1 MKKLL
6 SVLCMLLCLSS
17 CTKNVPVGDCFFM
30 TDFDSFKVFG
40 LTNLDKYFEVKST
53 DCKFEDN
60 NFLFEIEL
68 EKNDEYMECDAQ
80 KLKYFKYTESLS
92 FLKKFRYTLYAELYD
107 NDEDKL
113 DARIEFLNADKLFE
127 KELEEGDTFTL
138 EMKVKIKESKKIIES
153 VKENGLTLVLIGMMN
168 ENKKVKGKSLY
179 DLYDDEE
186 EDSDEEDDFI

>member
-17 CTKNVPVGDCFFM
+17 CTEKVPVCDCFFM
-30 TDFDSFKVFG
+30 TDFDSFRVIG
-40 LTNLDKYFEVKST
+40 YTNLDKYFEVKST

-80 KLKYFKYTESLS
+80 KLKYFKYTETLSL
-92 FLKKFRYTLYAELYD
+92 LTKFRYTFYAELYD

-113 DARIEFLNADKLFE
+113 DARIKFLNADKLFE

-138 EMKVKIKESKKIIES
+138 EMKVKIKESNKKIES
-153 VKENGLTLVLIGMMN
+153 VKEDGLTLVLIGMVN
-168 ENKKVKGKSLY
+168 ENKKVKGKSIY
-179 DLYDDEE
+179 DLYDEE

>member
-1 MKKLL
+1 MRKIL
-6 SVLCMLLCLSS
+6 SVLCMLLCFSS
-17 CTKNVPVGDCFFM
+17 CTEKVPVSDCFFM
-30 TDFDSFKVFG
+30 TDFDSFKVIGF
-40 LTNLDKYFEVKST
+40 TNLGNYFDVKST
-53 DCKFEDN
+53 DCQFEDN

-80 KLKYFKYTESLS
+80 KLKYFKYTETLS

-113 DARIEFLNADKLFE
+113 DARIDFLNADKLFE

-138 EMKVKIKESKKIIES
+138 EMKVKIKESKKIVES
-153 VKENGLTLVLIGMMN
+153 VKEDGLTLVLMGMVN
-168 ENKKVKGKSLY
+168 ENKKVKGFSG
-179 DLYDDEE
+179 LYDDNEE